1 MVDKTKYYYND
12 CGAGFKCTAN
22 IQSDKSGEEHMRTGI
37 DRNQIS
43 SCTSSLKRDILPML
57 SKRTAS
63 CIENA
68 LIYGLEPLEE
78 IRLRAEK
85 PLVLQNY
92 FKEWF
97 IGNDGLLTSNPS
109 GSFTVTKEDIKT
121 SVGLMSENSIY
132 AYQDEIRNGYITIKG
147 GHRVGLAGRV
157 VLDGCSVKNIK
168 DISGLNIRLS
178 NQVFGCSKKIAR
190 YLLRDNSDIYNTL
203 IISPPQCGKTT
214 ILRDIARSLSNGIK
228 ESGFKGIKVGI
239 VDERSEIAAC
249 FRGVPQNDVGIRT
262 DVLDGCPKRV
272 GMPMMIRSMS
282 PMVIITDEIGND
294 GDREAVHSVL
304 NAGVRI
310 ITTAHG
316 YNISELKSRR
326 EVLKLIEDRV
336 FERYIV
342 LGNERGPGTLMEV
355 IDGMEMKPVAGADVH
370 GT

>member
-1 MVDKTKYYYND
+1 
-12 CGAGFKCTAN
+12 
-22 IQSDKSGEEHMRTGI
+22 MRTGNE
-37 DRNQIS
+37 RNQTG

-63 CIENA
+63 AIENA
-68 LIYGLEPLEE
+68 LIYGLEPFEE

-92 FKEWF
+92 YKEWF
-97 IGNDGLLTSNPS
+97 IGRDGLLTSNPS
-109 GSFTVTKEDIKT
+109 DSFIVTREDIKT
-121 SVGLMSENSIY
+121 SLELMSENSIY
-132 AYQDEIRNGYITIKG
+132 AYHEEIRDGYITIKG

-157 VLDGCSVKNIK
+157 ILDGYTIKNIK

-178 NQVFGCSKKIAR
+178 NQVYGCSNNIIG
-190 YLLRDNSDIYNTL
+190 YILRNSSDIYNTL

-214 ILRDIARSLSNGIK
+214 ILRDIARNLSNGIK
-228 ESGFKGIKVGI
+228 EMGFKGIKVGI

-262 DVLDGCPKRV
+262 DVLDGCPKRI
-272 GMPMMIRSMS
+272 GMQMMIRAMS
-282 PMVIITDEIGND
+282 PRVIITDEIGND

-342 LGNERGPGTLMEV
+342 LGNERGPGTLVEV
-355 IDGMEMKPVAGADVH
+355 IGGKEMSPVTGVEANV
-370 GT
+370 T